1 MKQLTNQVRE
11 THTVLSKD
19 HILRLQDFNK
29 LGERLIN
36 SSFIKESK
44 EKNPHRTYSWRV
56 NEQTDNLKFSYS
68 RDRIH
73 NEDTIMAFVLT
84 LRQLIQRDP
93 TSIRKMAKL
102 YEEMPIDENYKIEFR
117 NLRKRFNDYLGS
129 QAITTLADDPTIEK
143 ILRTIIYGE
152 YAHLDDAKKELL
164 KKWQTYEGDW
174 DMVLGEFEVA
184 LNECVRMITPMKEL
198 NERVLKQYSS
208 KSA

>member
-1 MKQLTNQVRE
+1 
-11 THTVLSKD
+11 
-19 HILRLQDFNK
+19 
-29 LGERLIN
+29 
-36 SSFIKESK
+36 
-44 EKNPHRTYSWRV
+44 
-56 NEQTDNLKFSYS
+56 
-68 RDRIH
+68 
-73 NEDTIMAFVLT
+73 
-84 LRQLIQRDP
+84 LIQRDP

-117 NLRKRFNDYLGS
+117 NLQKRFNDYLGS

-174 DMVLGEFEVA
+174 NMVLGEFEVA